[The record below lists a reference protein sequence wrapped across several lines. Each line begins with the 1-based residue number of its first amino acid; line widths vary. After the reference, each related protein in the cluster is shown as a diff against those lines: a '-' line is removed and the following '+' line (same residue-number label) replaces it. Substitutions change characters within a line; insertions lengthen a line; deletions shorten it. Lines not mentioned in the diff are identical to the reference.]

1 MFWLKRKTALFEKS
15 FHYWPLHHSI
25 LPPIQYSISVE
36 TLNGKPDQDHPLKTD
51 LSKRTMMKDQ
61 IDAFIEALSAEKG
74 YSEHTCR
81 AYRRDLMEFAAMVAN
96 QLDVPERELDLN
108 RIENLS
114 IRSYLGMLHRK
125 NKKSSIA
132 RKLSALRSFFNHLV
146 KHQVISDNP
155 TDGVLTPKQDRT
167 LPTYLPVDEM
177 FRLLDGIQ
185 TDRLLDRRNRAIFET
200 LYSCGLRVSELA
212 GMNFGDVDF
221 DSGTVR
227 VLGKG
232 AKQRIV
238 PIGSKALQ
246 AVNVYRDQL
255 EGLGKCEPGR
265 DSPLFLNKN
274 GGRLTPRSIG
284 RILEQLV
291 TRCGLLTPVT
301 PHTLRHSFATHLL
314 DAGADLRVVQ
324 ELLGHKSLSTTQKYT
339 HVSID
344 RLMAAYDKAHPRK

>member
-1 MFWLKRKTALFEKS
+1 ML
-15 FHYWPLHHSI
+15 
-25 LPPIQYSISVE
+25 
-36 TLNGKPDQDHPLKTD
+36 
-51 LSKRTMMKDQ
+51 KDQ
-61 IDAFIEALSAEKG
+61 IDAFIETLAAEKG
-74 YSEHTCR
+74 YSAHTCR
-81 AYRRDLMEFAAMVAN
+81 AYRRDLMEFTALVAK
-96 QLDVPERELDLN
+96 QLDLPEKDLELN

-114 IRSYLGMLHRK
+114 IRSYLGQLHRK

-146 KHQVISDNP
+146 KHRVISDNP
-155 TDGVLTPKQDRT
+155 TDGVLTPKQGRT

-185 TDRLLDRRNRAIFET
+185 TDRILDRRNRAIFET
-200 LYSCGLRVSELA
+200 LYSSGLRVSELA
-212 GMNFGDVDF
+212 GMNQGDIDF
-221 DSGTVR
+221 ESGTVR

-238 PIGSKALQ
+238 PIGAKALQ
-246 AVNVYRDQL
+246 AVRTYRAQL
-255 EGLGKCEPGR
+255 ENQEKFEPGR
-265 DSPLFLNKN
+265 GKPLFLNKN

-284 RILEQLV
+284 RILKQLV
-291 TRCGLLTPVT
+291 ARCGLLTPVT

>member
-1 MFWLKRKTALFEKS
+1 MQQLMVQDQIEAF
-15 FHYWPLHHSI
+15 
-25 LPPIQYSISVE
+25 VE
-36 TLNGKPDQDHPLKTD
+36 TL
-51 LSKRTMMKDQ
+51 
-61 IDAFIEALSAEKG
+61 AVEKG

-81 AYRRDLMEFAAMVAN
+81 AYRRDLLEFTAAVAG
-96 QLDVPERELDLN
+96 DLE
-108 RIENLS
+108 IEADRLVLSQIETMS
-114 IRSYLGMLHRK
+114 IRSYLGRLHRR

-132 RKLSALRSFFNHLV
+132 RKLSAVRSFYRYLS
-146 KHQVISDNP
+146 KYRLITDNP
-155 TDGVLTPKQDRT
+155 TDGVLTPKQDQS

-212 GMNFGDVDF
+212 GMNVSDVDS
-221 DSGTVR
+221 DAGTVR

-238 PIGSKALQ
+238 PIGKKALQ
-246 AVNVYRDQL
+246 AIQIYRRQL
-255 EGLGKCEPGR
+255 ADRGKNPQGSEG
-265 DSPLFLNKN
+265 PLFLNKN

-284 RILEQLV
+284 RILDQLV
-291 TRCGLLTPVT
+291 ARCGLLTPVT

-344 RLMAAYDKAHPRK
+344 RLMQAYDKAHPRK